1 MSDNLDYEEF
11 NKRIHQEYDTYQMN
25 LQQVDDK
32 KETALLHTNYF
43 QDCLR
48 DSMESILQSKEARK
62 IPVKMIIAILKDRGI
77 LSHTKAKD
85 AVKICDIRDWFAHRV
100 NVKSVEEDARELIST
115 IDVQSTVEEDA
126 RELISTIDVQSTG
139 EENTIHG
146 KEITNMMIRATKEK
160 KNFDL
165 YERLDLICSDLSRMA
180 RNEAIHQCNKSKTN
194 DMT

>member
-1 MSDNLDYEEF
+1 MPDNLDYEEF
-11 NKRIHQEYDTYQMN
+11 NKRIHKEYDAYQMN
-25 LQQVDDK
+25 LQQADNK

-48 DSMESILQSKEARK
+48 DSMESILQSKEARR
-62 IPVKMIIAILKDRGI
+62 IPVKMIVSILKDRGI

-100 NVKSVEEDARELIST
+100 NVKSIEEDARELICT
-115 IDVQSTVEEDA
+115 IDVQSPVEENA
-126 RELISTIDVQSTG
+126 
-139 EENTIHG
+139 IHG
-146 KEITNMMIRATKEK
+146 KEITDIMIRANKEK

-180 RNEAIHQCNKSKTN
+180 RNEAIHHGNKSKTN
-194 DMT
+194 DAT

>member
-1 MSDNLDYEEF
+1 MPDNLDCKEF

-25 LQQVDDK
+25 LQQSDNK

-48 DSMESILQSKEARK
+48 DSIESTLQSKEARR
-62 IPVKMIIAILKDRGI
+62 IPIKMIIAILKDRRI

-85 AVKICDIRDWFAHRV
+85 AVKICDIRDWFAHRI
-100 NVKSVEEDARELIST
+100 NLKSIEEDARELIST
-115 IDVQSTVEEDA
+115 IDMQSA
-126 RELISTIDVQSTG
+126 G

-146 KEITNMMIRATKEK
+146 KEITNDIIPATKEK

-165 YERLDLICSDLSRMA
+165 YERLDLICSNLSRTA
-180 RNEAIHQCNKSKTN
+180 RSEAIHQDNKSKTN
-194 DMT
+194 DVK

>member
-11 NKRIHQEYDTYQMN
+11 NKRIHQEYDTYKMN

-48 DSMESILQSKEARK
+48 DSMESTLQSKETRK
-62 IPVKMIIAILKDRGI
+62 IPVKMIIVILKDRRI
-77 LSHTKAKD
+77 LSHIKAKD

-100 NVKSVEEDARELIST
+100 NVKSVEEDARELIF
-115 IDVQSTVEEDA
+115 
-126 RELISTIDVQSTG
+126 TIDVQSTG